1 MFASKLVTTM
11 EIIIALLMTFGIIRN
26 CDDIETIKAQPADE
40 LNRITQTTEY
50 KNALLLQNKATAEAL
65 WQKELAEFFN

>member
-1 MFASKLVTTM
+1 M

-26 CDDIETIKAQPADE
+26 CDDIETITARPDSE
-40 LNRITQTTEY
+40 LNKITQTTEY
-50 KNALLLQNKATAEAL
+50 KNALLLQDKASAEAL